1 MALRKLR
8 ALIGMP
14 VLCGSRRIGRVV
26 RAQLTEDL
34 RQLKGIW
41 ISAGLGGTR
50 FVPCEAL
57 EMIGTVAVMTDDK
70 GRRARMRA
78 RPLLMR
84 AVSTDG
90 SRLGA
95 ITGAEIDEVSF
106 AVNALELSAG
116 LWEDLLIGRQRVTRY
131 SVDQDNGEVIIDPAG
146 DEREENAY
154 EGRIDEGTD
163 CGHADRRLGGD
174 DLRRHELAD
183 GAEVEPEG
191 QADRQLDLRPRG

>member
-26 RAQLTEDL
+26 QPQLTEDL
-34 RQLKGIW
+34 TQLKGIW

-57 EMIGTVAVMTDDK
+57 EMIGTVAVLTDDRGSR
-70 GRRARMRA
+70 GRMKA
-78 RPLLMR
+78 RPLLLR

-90 SRLGA
+90 RRIGA

-116 LWEDLLIGRQRVTRY
+116 LWEDLLMGRARVTRY
-131 SVDQDNGEVIIDPAG
+131 SVNAESGEVIIDPAA

-154 EGRIDEGTD
+154 EGRIDEGAD
-163 CGHADRRLGGD
+163 RGHADRRLGGD

-183 GAEVEPEG
+183 GAQVEPEG
-191 QADRQLDLRPRG
+191 QADRQLDLRSRG